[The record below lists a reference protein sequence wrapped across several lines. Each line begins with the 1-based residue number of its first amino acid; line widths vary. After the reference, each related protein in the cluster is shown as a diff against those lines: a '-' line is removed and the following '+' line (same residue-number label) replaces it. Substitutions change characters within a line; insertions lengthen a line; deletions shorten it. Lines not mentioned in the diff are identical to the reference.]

1 MSSADAVGREIM
13 SRIERLSKASE
24 SDAVLTRRYLTPEH
38 RKANDLLGAW
48 MTRADMDVHVDP
60 MGNIVGR
67 YEGIEPGMPALVI
80 GSHIDTVRDAGKY
93 DGTLGVLVGISAVDA
108 LSRAGERMPYAIEVI
123 GFGDEE
129 GVRYDSTFL
138 GSRSVAGTLDASLLE
153 RIDSDGVSMS
163 QALRDF
169 GLDPERFAD
178 AARKADEVAA
188 YVEVHIEQGP
198 VLERENLPVGVVTS
212 IAGQTRLRISL
223 LGVAGHAGTVPMQY
237 RRDALVSA
245 AEVVQLVEST
255 CSAQPEL
262 VGTVGSL
269 EVRPGAVNVIPGRV
283 DLTIDVRAPADAM
296 RTTAVDTITK
306 GARDIASR
314 RHVDIE
320 IERFHDAPSC
330 ECNNELSRELALAV
344 ETHGLP
350 VRYLPSGAGHDAMAM
365 ADLTRVAMLFVRCAG
380 GISHNPAESITAED
394 AAVSAEVLL
403 SFMRRFSP
411 ASRGR

>member
-178 AARKADEVAA
+178 AARKPDEVTA

-223 LGVAGHAGTVPMQY
+223 LGAAGHAGTVPMHY

-245 AEVVQLVEST
+245 AEIVQLVEST
-255 CSAQPEL
+255 CSGQPEL

-296 RTTAVDTITK
+296 RTTAVDAIMK

-314 RHVDIE
+314 RHNDIE

-330 ECNNELSRELALAV
+330 ECNHELSRELALAV

-350 VRYLPSGAGHDAMAM
+350 VRHLPSGAGHDAMAM

-403 SFMRRFSP
+403 SFMRHFSP
-411 ASRGR
+411 AS

>member
-320 IERFHDAPSC
+320 IERFHDASSC

>member
-169 GLDPERFAD
+169 GLDPDRFAD

-320 IERFHDAPSC
+320 IERFHDASSC

>member
-169 GLDPERFAD
+169 GLDPDRFAD

-245 AEVVQLVEST
+245 AEVIQLVEST

-320 IERFHDAPSC
+320 IERFHDASSC

>member
-169 GLDPERFAD
+169 GLDPDRFAD

-245 AEVVQLVEST
+245 AEVIQLVEST

-296 RTTAVDTITK
+296 RTTAVDAITK

-320 IERFHDAPSC
+320 IERFHDASSC

>member
-245 AEVVQLVEST
+245 AEVIQLVEST

-296 RTTAVDTITK
+296 RTTAVDAITK

-320 IERFHDAPSC
+320 IERFHDASSC

>member
-169 GLDPERFAD
+169 GLDPDRFAD

-223 LGVAGHAGTVPMQY
+223 
-237 RRDALVSA
+237 
-245 AEVVQLVEST
+245 
-255 CSAQPEL
+255 
-262 VGTVGSL
+262 
-269 EVRPGAVNVIPGRV
+269 
-283 DLTIDVRAPADAM
+283 
-296 RTTAVDTITK
+296 
-306 GARDIASR
+306 
-314 RHVDIE
+314 
-320 IERFHDAPSC
+320 
-330 ECNNELSRELALAV
+330 
-344 ETHGLP
+344 
-350 VRYLPSGAGHDAMAM
+350 
-365 ADLTRVAMLFVRCAG
+365 
-380 GISHNPAESITAED
+380 
-394 AAVSAEVLL
+394 
-403 SFMRRFSP
+403 
-411 ASRGR
+411 